1 MLGIM
6 SEQSRL
12 QRVPFQEAEPVL
24 IVDDRG
30 RQHLLHLQKGYKSHH
45 GRTGRISHDDIIG
58 EPPGLQCITDQGRE
72 FVCLRL
78 TLEEFVLQKL
88 KRHTQVIYPKDMG
101 MIVVQGNLFSGARVL
116 EAGLGSASLTILL
129 RSLLGP
135 DGYLVSYERRPEFVE
150 PAESTL
156 ALYGK
161 LYGEPLARHRIAVRD
176 VYEGID
182 ETDLDTVLLD
192 VPEPQQALGAAA
204 SALRINGVLVCW
216 LPTALQVFELVRAL
230 QTSAEWARVRSSE
243 TLLRP
248 WRVGPRSIRPAQR
261 MVGHTGFLISAR
273 RVERTEIKNV

>member
-1 MLGIM
+1 MLSFM

-12 QRVPFQEAEPVL
+12 QRIPFQEAEPVL
-24 IVDDRG
+24 IIDDRG

-45 GRTGRISHDDIIG
+45 GRTGRIAHDDIIG
-58 EPPGLQCITDQGRE
+58 KPPGLQCFTDQGSE
-72 FVCLRL
+72 FTCLRL

-101 MIVVQGNLFSGARVL
+101 MFVVQGNLFSGARVL
-116 EAGLGSASLTILL
+116 EAGLGSASLATFL
-129 RSLLGP
+129 RSLLGS

-150 PAESTL
+150 LAESTL
-156 ALYGK
+156 RLYTR
-161 LYGEPLARHRIAVRD
+161 LYGESMARHRIAVRD

-182 ETDLDTVLLD
+182 ETDLDTILLD
-192 VPEPQQALGAAA
+192 VPEPQRALRAAA

-230 QTSAEWARVRSSE
+230 QDSPEWARVRSSE

>member
-1 MLGIM
+1 M
-6 SEQSRL
+6 SEQRRL
-12 QRVPFQEAEPVL
+12 QRIPFQDGEPVL

-30 RQHLLHLQKGYKSHH
+30 RQHLLHLQAGYKSHH
-45 GRTGRISHDDIIG
+45 GRTGKIAHDDIIG
-58 EPPGLQCITDQGRE
+58 KPPGLQCVTDQEKE

-78 TLEEFVLQKL
+78 TQEEFILQKL
-88 KRHTQVIYPKDMG
+88 KRHTQIMYPKDMG
-101 MIVVQGNLFSGARVL
+101 MILMQGNIFSGARVL
-116 EAGLGSASLTILL
+116 EAGLGSASLATVL

-135 DGYLVSYERRPEFVE
+135 DGTLISYERRQEFVE

-156 ALYGK
+156 ALFSR
-161 LYGEPLARHRIAVRD
+161 LYGHTLADHRIEVRD
-176 VYEGID
+176 VYEGIA

-192 VPEPQQALGAAA
+192 VPEPHRALEAVA

-230 QTSAEWARVRSSE
+230 QTSDEWARARSSE

-273 RVERTEIKNV
+273 RVERVEIRNA